1 MSKTNKFHFEWE
13 PTRGELGI
21 AIACTLIIGFLLSFA
36 IIAFSPLRN
45 IIPGYPNATMKHQ
58 MVQTAMRMDS
68 LQQSIDRWELYS
80 ANLRKVIEGGKPLQ
94 IDSIIKLGGA
104 RPEEKSSNELSKTDS
119 VLRYIVEEQERF
131 EVSDRQSRKLQIEG
145 LHFFK
150 PLNGTVSHHYD
161 IAQHPYIDVT
171 APEGSTVKSVL
182 DGAVVY
188 ADWTEKDGW
197 CMVIQHESGI
207 LSIYKH
213 NQKLLKK
220 VADKVS
226 AGTSIALLG
235 ADTTDSGKGVHLHF
249 ELWQNGTPVDPVIY
263 IKF

>member
-1 MSKTNKFHFEWE
+1 MAKTNKFHFEWD
-13 PTRGELGI
+13 PSKGELYV
-21 AIACTLIIGFLLSFA
+21 AVACILIIGFLLSFA
-36 IIAFSPLRN
+36 IIAISPLRN
-45 IIPGYPNATMKHQ
+45 LIPGYPNATMKHQ

-68 LQQSIDRWELYS
+68 LQQSINRWELYS
-80 ANLRKVIEGGKPLQ
+80 ENLRNVIEGGKPLQ
-94 IDSIIKLGGA
+94 IDSIIKQNGTK
-104 RPEEKSSNELSKTDS
+104 PEEKSSGELSATDS

-131 EVSDRQSRKLQIEG
+131 EVSDRQSRKLRIEG

-150 PLNGTVSHHYD
+150 PINGTVSHHYD
-161 IAQHPYIDVT
+161 IARHPYIDIT

-182 DGAVVY
+182 DGAVIY

-197 CMVIQHESGI
+197 CIIVQHESGI

-235 ADTTDSGKGVHLHF
+235 ADTTDSGKGTHLHF
-249 ELWQNGTPVDPVIY
+249 ELWQDGSPVDPSLF